1 MAKLSLDVAKCK
13 SGAAAGLQRHDQREP
28 GEKHSN
34 KDIDDSRTHLNYDLH
49 NPEKIS
55 FTDKINQRIKDEGIE
70 SKRAL
75 RSDANVMI
83 SVVVQAHKEFFNKI
97 GPKEQERF
105 FQESYKI
112 LAEKYGKENIITA
125 TVHLDEKA
133 PHLHFKFVPITP
145 DHKLRGGEMTNKP
158 HLEELHTIVAE
169 RLKECGFDIQR
180 GEPEIEKR
188 EHLTPQQFKLQEA
201 FKMAQELSKLE
212 SDIEIRSASVKGQ
225 EEALKAKEG
234 DLTARHQQLE
244 KETAEL
250 QQRLKEVAKPGEVL
264 QISARVKLKE
274 PLFGNRHVELSVLD
288 YNAIYNAAAVSAQA
302 VETAKLVE
310 PLKVEAAKVPALSQE
325 VGSLRNKNMELTKK
339 VETLDKN
346 LTHLQTKTYQKYQKQ
361 GLNDKQTAAVMM
373 AGDGISKD
381 HTAKTIAS
389 SSPSAP
395 DMSNDAREYGK
406 GIIDAALSMD
416 SKAVALIATLPGCED
431 IDWEWLSPAARAVA
445 IAKIKKDVER

>member
-13 SGAAAGLQRHDQREP
+13 SGASTVLQKHDQREP

-83 SVVVQAHKEFFNKI
+83 SVVVQANKEFFKKI

-133 PHLHFKFVPITP
+133 PHLHFKFVPITA

-169 RLKECGFDIQR
+169 RLKERGFDIQR

-188 EHLTPQQFKLQEA
+188 EHLTPQQFKMQEA
-201 FKMAQELSKLE
+201 SRMVQELSKIE
-212 SDIEIRSASVKGQ
+212 ADIEIRSASLQGQ

-250 QQRLKEVAKPGEVL
+250 QQRLKEVAKPTE
-264 QISARVKLKE
+264 ISNAHDRVKLKE
-274 PLFGNRHVELSVLD
+274 PLFGDRHVELSVPD
-288 YNAIYNAAAVSAQA
+288 YNTIYNSAIVSAKA
-302 VETAKLVE
+302 MEYAE
-310 PLKVEAAKVPALSQE
+310 PLKAEAAKAPALQKEVRSLKSLNENYSSQITAL
-325 VGSLRNKNMELTKK
+325 GK
-339 VETLDKN
+339 D
-346 LTHLQTKTYQKYQKQ
+346 LTHLQTKTYQKYQKK
-361 GLNDKQTAAVMM
+361 GLNDTQSAIVMM
-373 AGDGISKD
+373 KSDGISKD

-395 DMSNDAREYGK
+395 SMSNDARDYGK
-406 GIIDAALSMD
+406 GIIESALSMD
-416 SKAVALIATLPGCED
+416 THAVALIASLPNCED
-431 IDWEWLSPAARAVA
+431 IDWEWLSPAARAEA
-445 IAKIKKDVER
+445 ISKIQKSIER